1 MNILT
6 EHQEKALNYKTHIS
20 LTANA
25 GSGKTLVLAKRFI
38 QIAIQENISLRNI
51 AAITFTDKAAG
62 ELYKKIASEID
73 ANLKNINNKNEKDK
87 LEFIRSQ
94 LVSANISTIHSFC
107 INILREFPTEA
118 KLDANFIPI
127 DSRTSD
133 ELIEL
138 SVDELYTKFLEDE
151 SKAHILKYLMR
162 VFSTKNNLS
171 RQISNI
177 ISDRKKL
184 ISIKENI
191 YLKNENEIA
200 KYFFDTFIEYS
211 QKILGDIKIISE
223 YLKKINN
230 IVFSHNKDN
239 SLAIQVDDLL
249 KKLDDKEIFLEQFN
263 LLLSIK
269 KIITT
274 KKGEILKQKYL
285 TAKLRENNENDIN
298 FAQGLI
304 DVIDMIPNIE
314 NHEAIES
321 ELAKFG
327 KIFIYLA
334 EEAINIY
341 SHKKRESG
349 FVDFEDILL
358 FTQSIISI
366 PSVRKSLSEKYLY
379 LLIDEYQDTNELQYK
394 IFLPILD
401 DLMKGNLFIVG
412 DDKQSIYMF
421 RDAELEIFN
430 RTKKSIETI
439 NGTSSI
445 LTLPD
450 SFRMAPELCL
460 FTNSLFRN
468 LFANP
473 NPLYNE
479 VDHSDIV
486 CATGENTYGHVE
498 ILLDLNNN
506 EKQEKNISK
515 GNSLESEM
523 VAKKIIQLVQNIDG
537 SAKFDWNDIS
547 ILCRK
552 RKSFK
557 ELELTFIKY
566 NIPFQIVGGKDF
578 YQRQI
583 IFDIYN
589 YFSFL
594 LDENNDAALIG
605 ILRSPFCFLSDSEI
619 FHISTLNGKN
629 FYNKLVLYSKTNV
642 DIYNKICL
650 LLEIKKEYISSHF
663 VYLLRKILTDSNYL
677 SVIASQTDG
686 TQELSNIQ
694 KLIQLSI
701 SYFSQGF
708 RTLYDY
714 VNYLKDAIENSY
726 EESQAAVIEESNSV
740 KLMTLHQAKGL
751 EFPVVFLFNSNDNN
765 RADVVKSKSVQID
778 KNFGILT
785 KLPLNEN
792 YFDDYIA
799 APIIGISDLINNK
812 KNIAEIKRL
821 FYVGVTRAKNILYI
835 TATLGEKM
843 QINKESFIDLLIQ
856 GLNINLNEN
865 IFSINSQLIFLI
877 RGEDNYS
884 NLTKNMKLEIPITTD
899 IDSTFDYNNYEQKS
913 FIEKKIFISD
923 YKEKATDQIISATK
937 FAQYSL
943 CPVKY
948 ELSELGLD
956 SIIELAKFNKK
967 QKSAENKIEKSDQYF
982 TANISKVKG
991 EIIHKIL
998 EHNYEKEKFE
1008 ELWVLASS
1016 MYINQLQIKPV
1027 EYENLKSDVK
1037 NLLTN
1042 LENSEIY
1049 NNLKIYSDYK
1059 TEFEIFVKEDDFYL
1073 FGIIDKIVFEKDKII
1088 IIDYKTSRI
1097 STSEIIKKSD
1107 LYINQ
1112 LNFYAYIVSKLFPEI
1127 SNFSLILL
1135 YLEEPNNPERFSI
1148 NKNSLNVIK
1157 DKINNMIID
1166 IKNKSYSK
1174 NLEYCS
1180 VCKYAIDFKK
1190 CLKNNMGR

>member
-6 EHQEKALNYKTHIS
+6 EHQEKALNYKSHIS

-38 QIAIQENISLRNI
+38 QIAMQENISLRNI

-73 ANLKNINNKNEKDK
+73 SNLKNIKNVNEKHK
-87 LEFIRSQ
+87 LELIRSQ

-138 SVDELYTKFLEDE
+138 SVDELYAKFLEDE
-151 SKAHILKYLMR
+151 SKIEKLKYLMR

-177 ISDRKKL
+177 ICDRKNL

-200 KYFFDTFIEYS
+200 KYFYDIFIEYS
-211 QKILGDIKIISE
+211 QKILGDLRIVSDNI
-223 YLKKINN
+223 KKINH
-230 IVFSHNKDN
+230 IVLSDDKDN
-239 SLAIQVDDLL
+239 AIANQVNDLL
-249 KKLDDKEIFLEQFN
+249 NKLDSQGIFLEQFDSI
-263 LLLSIK
+263 LAIK

-274 KKGEILKQKYL
+274 KSGDLLKKNYL
-285 TAKLRENNENDIN
+285 SSKLRENNENDISFTQDLLN
-298 FAQGLI
+298 
-304 DVIDMIPNIE
+304 VIDMIPNIE
-314 NHEAIES
+314 NHAAIEY

-327 KIFIYLA
+327 KIFIYFA

-341 SHKKRESG
+341 SNKKRENG
-349 FVDFEDILL
+349 FIDFEDILL
-358 FTQSIISI
+358 FTQNIISI
-366 PSVRKSLSEKYLY
+366 SSVRNSLSEKYRY

-430 RTKKSIETI
+430 LTKKSIETI

-450 SFRMAPELCL
+450 SFRMAPKLCL

-479 VDHSDIV
+479 VSHSDIV
-486 CATGENTYGHVE
+486 CATGENINGHVE
-498 ILLDLNNN
+498 FLLDLNNN
-506 EKQEKNISK
+506 EKSENSLPK

-523 VAKKIIQLVQNIDG
+523 VAKKIIHFVQNKDETVRY
-537 SAKFDWNDIS
+537 DWNDIS

-589 YFSFL
+589 YFNFL
-594 LDENNDAALIG
+594 LDENNDASLIG

-619 FHISTLNGKN
+619 FQISTLQGNNYYHK
-629 FYNKLVLYSKTNV
+629 
-642 DIYNKICL
+642 L
-650 LLEIKKEYISSHF
+650 LLFSETNINIKDKILLLTDIKNNYRNSDF
-663 VYLLRKILTDSNYL
+663 VFLLRKILTDSTYL
-677 SVIASQTDG
+677 SVIASQIDG
-686 TQELSNIQ
+686 VQELSNIQ

-701 SYFSQGF
+701 NYFSQGF
-708 RTLYDY
+708 RTLYDF
-714 VNYLKDAIENSY
+714 VNFLKDAIENSY
-726 EESQAAVIEESNSV
+726 EESQAAVIEDSNCV

-751 EFPVVFLFNSNDNN
+751 EFPVVFLFNCNDNS
-765 RADVVKSKSVQID
+765 RAESVKSKSVHVD

-821 FYVGVTRAKNILYI
+821 FYVGVTRAKNILFI
-835 TATLGEKM
+835 SATLGEKM
-843 QINKESFIDLLIQ
+843 KINKESFIDLLVH
-856 GLNINLNEN
+856 GLNINLNGN
-865 IFSINSQLIFLI
+865 NYILNSQLTFLKREENI
-877 RGEDNYS
+877 YS
-884 NLTKNMKLEIPITTD
+884 NHTKDMKLEIPITKDLETS
-899 IDSTFDYNNYEQKS
+899 IDFNNDQQKY

-923 YKEKATDQIISATK
+923 NKELATGKIISATK

-948 ELSELGLD
+948 ELSEFGLD
-956 SIIELAKFNKK
+956 SILDLAGFNKEK
-967 QKSAENKIEKSDQYF
+967 RAAGNKNGIRGNDSF
-982 TANISKVKG
+982 INISKVKG
-991 EIIHKIL
+991 NIIHKML

-1008 ELWVLASS
+1008 ELWLLASS
-1016 MYINQLQIKPV
+1016 IYYNQLKINPV
-1027 EYENLKSDVK
+1027 DYENLKSDIK
-1037 NLLTN
+1037 RLLAD
-1042 LENSEIY
+1042 LDNSNIY
-1049 NNLKIYSDYK
+1049 NNIKLYSDYK
-1059 TEFEIFVKEDDFYL
+1059 TEFEIFVKEGDFYL
-1073 FGIIDKIVFEKDKII
+1073 FGIIDKIVFETDKII
-1088 IIDYKTSRI
+1088 IVDYKTNKVRI
-1097 STSEIIKKSD
+1097 NGKIKKSV
-1107 LYINQ
+1107 LHINQ
-1112 LNFYAYIVSKLFPEI
+1112 LKFYAYIVSKLFPEI
-1127 SNFSLILL
+1127 NNFSLFLL
-1135 YLEEPNNPERFSI
+1135 YLEDPNKSETLSI
-1148 NKNSLNVIK
+1148 NKNNLNVIK
-1157 DKINNMIID
+1157 DEINKMILD
-1166 IKNKSYSK
+1166 IKNHSYSK
-1174 NLEYCS
+1174 NLNYCS
-1180 VCKYAIDFKK
+1180 GCKYAIDFKK
-1190 CLKNNMGR
+1190 CVKNNLGI

>member
-1 MNILT
+1 MDILT

-38 QIAIQENISLRNI
+38 QIALKENISLRNI

-73 ANLKNINNKNEKDK
+73 TNLRNSSNKNEKDK
-87 LEFIRSQ
+87 LESIRSQ

-127 DSRTSD
+127 DSRTSN

-138 SVDELYTKFLEDE
+138 SVDELYTKYLEND
-151 SKAHILKYLMR
+151 SKVENLKYLMR

-171 RQISNI
+171 RQISNT
-177 ISDRKKL
+177 ISDRKNL
-184 ISIKENI
+184 LSIKENI

-200 KYFFDTFIEYS
+200 NYFYDTFIEYS
-211 QKILGDIKIISE
+211 KKIIGNISTISG
-223 YLKKINN
+223 YIRKINN
-230 IVFSHNKDN
+230 IVISNDN
-239 SLAIQVDDLL
+239 DNVIANQVASFLY
-249 KKLDDKEIFLEQFN
+249 KLDYQETFWEQFN
-263 LLLSIK
+263 SILLINK
-269 KIITT
+269 TITT
-274 KKGEILKQKYL
+274 KNGDILKRNYL
-285 TAKLRENNENDIN
+285 SSKLRENIENDIR
-298 FAQGLI
+298 FVQGLFDDI
-304 DVIDMIPNIE
+304 NLIPIIE
-314 NHEAIES
+314 NHEAIEN

-327 KIFIYLA
+327 KIFIGLA
-334 EEAINIY
+334 EDAVNIY
-341 SHKKRESG
+341 SNKKKENG

-358 FTQSIISI
+358 FTQNIISM
-366 PSVRKSLSEKYLY
+366 PSVRNSLSEKYHY

-421 RDAELEIFN
+421 RDAELEVFN
-430 RTKKSIETI
+430 LTKQNIETV
-439 NGTSSI
+439 NGSASI

-460 FTNSLFRN
+460 FTNLLFRN

-479 VDHSDIV
+479 VHHSDLV
-486 CATGENTYGHVE
+486 CATEENLNGHVE
-498 ILLDLNNN
+498 FLLDIGNNGKSGID
-506 EKQEKNISK
+506 ESK
-515 GNSLESEM
+515 GNTSESEM
-523 VAKKIIQLVQNIDG
+523 VARKIIQLVQNQIELP
-537 SAKFDWNDIS
+537 KYDWNDIS

-557 ELELTFIKY
+557 ELELIFIKY

-594 LDENNDAALIG
+594 LDENNDASLIG

-619 FHISTLNGKN
+619 FQISTLQGKN
-629 FYNKLVLYSKTNV
+629 FYRKLLLYSETN
-642 DIYNKICL
+642 IAIKNKIL
-650 LLEIKKEYISSHF
+650 LLAEIKNNNINSDF
-663 VYLLRKILTDSNYL
+663 VFLLRKILTDSSYL

-686 TQELSNIQ
+686 VQELSNIQ

-701 SYFSQGF
+701 NYFSQGF

-726 EESQAAVIEESNSV
+726 EESQAAVIEDSNCV

-751 EFPVVFLFNSNDNN
+751 EFPVVFLFNSNDNT
-765 RADVVKSKSVQID
+765 RADSVKSKSVQID

-821 FYVGVTRAKNILYI
+821 FYVGITRAKNILFI

-843 QINKESFIDLLIQ
+843 KINKESFLDLLIQ
-856 GLNINLNEN
+856 GLNINLNAN
-865 IFSINSQLIFLI
+865 NYTTNSQLTFLK
-877 RGEDNYS
+877 REEHSYS
-884 NLTKNMKLEIPITTD
+884 NVTKDLKLEIPIITG
-899 IDSTFDYNNYEQKS
+899 FDTASDYDNYQQKS
-913 FIEKKIFISD
+913 FNDKKIFISD
-923 YKEKATDQIISATK
+923 YKEKATGQIISATK
-937 FAQYSL
+937 FAQYSQ

-956 SIIELAKFNKK
+956 SILELSELNDKVNTAKGKNIIRDNYSF
-967 QKSAENKIEKSDQYF
+967 AD
-982 TANISKVKG
+982 ISKLKG
-991 EIIHKIL
+991 NIVHKIL
-998 EHNYEKEKFE
+998 EHNYDSGKFE
-1008 ELWVLASS
+1008 ELWLLASS
-1016 MYINQLQIKPV
+1016 NYINHSQINPV
-1027 EYENLKSDVK
+1027 EYDQLKLDIK
-1037 NLLTN
+1037 KLLTQLDKSKTYN
-1042 LENSEIY
+1042 EIKLY
-1049 NNLKIYSDYK
+1049 DNYK
-1059 TEFEIFVKEDDFYL
+1059 TEYEILVKEGDFYL

-1088 IIDYKTSRI
+1088 IVDYKTNRI
-1097 STSEIIKKSD
+1097 RENDAIKKSN

-1112 LNFYAYIVSKLFPEI
+1112 MKFYSYIVSKLFPEI
-1127 SNFSLILL
+1127 NKFKLFLL
-1135 YLEEPNNPERFSI
+1135 YLEDPSNPEILSI
-1148 NKNSLNVIK
+1148 SKDNLNGIM
-1157 DKINNMIID
+1157 DEINDMILD
-1166 IKNKSYSK
+1166 IKNQSYTK
-1174 NLEYCS
+1174 NLNHCFYCR
-1180 VCKYAIDFKK
+1180 YANEFKNCIK
-1190 CLKNNMGR
+1190 K